1 MQWILAAVAAFF
13 LPLLLGFVLNGF
25 STRNLLWY
33 GAAPWMCLVGILV
46 PVLYM
51 RLGRV
56 VVYDYPI
63 FKRLR
68 EDGSLEELPAGAY
81 SDFSLRQILQTVF
94 LPGLRFLTIGLL
106 GFLLLSAVIVAYGK

>member
-1 MQWILAAVAAFF
+1 
-13 LPLLLGFVLNGF
+13 
-25 STRNLLWY
+25 
-33 GAAPWMCLVGILV
+33 MCLVGILV